1 MVIQES
7 QENYFI
13 DTVLIVERFANTTNW
28 TRCSL
33 WINMEVICIHQ
44 HDFSSHECFF
54 KQWWPCFLLCKWWKP
69 HLNVC
74 ISLKHYNV
82 FPGSTSLTFDFKI
95 TCKAER
101 NNLTICCLC
110 IYFSNTGLMK
120 LMCTSNLI
128 KIRLLWLCSRCS
140 NAKLHV
146 VQDISKS
153 CSTSG

>member
-54 KQWWPCFLLCKWWKP
+54 KQWWPCLNDENLIWMYVFHWSIIMCSLGAHHWLLTLKLLAKLKGTTWLFVVYAFIFL
-69 HLNVC
+69 
-74 ISLKHYNV
+74 S
-82 FPGSTSLTFDFKI
+82 
-95 TCKAER
+95 
-101 NNLTICCLC
+101 
-110 IYFSNTGLMK
+110 SNTGLMK